1 MFLLKIPKYPVLR
14 IIMVGREL
22 QDHIIQ
28 PSTQNYQNHPKTPSQ
43 NDTSRCLL
51 NTFTSRDV
59 DSTTSGSSLFQWLST
74 LGVKK
79 NSNILP
85 EPPLVQLEALPSCSF
100 S

>member
-43 NDTSRCLL
+43 NATSRCLL
-51 NTFTSRDV
+51 NTFTSRDA

-79 NSNILP
+79 NSNI
-85 EPPLVQLEALPSCSF
+85 
-100 S
+100 